1 MLVEISC
8 DKFIDA
14 GSARPPIAFS
24 KGLNVVL
31 GTETGTNSIGK
42 STFLLILDFVF
53 GGEDYLTKASDVHS
67 HVGRHVIKFVFE
79 FGGVRF
85 NFSRDTQ
92 EPNAVKVYDVEWSE
106 QDTWSLNN
114 YRQFLKEKYLIRQE
128 DVSFR
133 EAVSRYIRV
142 YQRENLDE
150 KHPLSLFRGEP
161 EKTAVYELLKLFGAY
176 EKLRDIVEA
185 VDRAA
190 EEYSLYTKSIKHDF
204 VSAMTT
210 KTEFKKSESRLEVL
224 RAEQAEFEDPEKL
237 KGKSAEELVKVA
249 NLKSKLQILR
259 AQKSRAENKRD
270 RIIVNR
276 NWEPG
281 QATGN
286 FDALKEFFPSVAIR
300 KVADIENFHRE
311 LARILK
317 TEFESEYSDVCN
329 KIQDL
334 DRDIQSVE
342 TELNELD
349 APAGVSPRMLKTYAE
364 KDREIK
370 DIEERRENY
379 TRKVEMKEGLDTLRK
394 QLEERERTV
403 RVEVQQA
410 VSSKMEEK
418 NDVIYDGKRKAPYL
432 ILEKAGYSFAT
443 PDDTGTGTA
452 YKSLLVYDL
461 SVLELTNL
469 PFLIHDSVLLK
480 QIADAPIEKILKL
493 YQAAGKQI
501 FISLDKANSYSKEAD
516 RILTE
521 CARIRLASGSHSL
534 FGRSWGEKASENLQ

>member
-14 GSARPPIAFS
+14 GSVRAPITFS
-24 KGLNVVL
+24 NGLNVVL

-42 STFLLILDFVF
+42 STFLLVLDFVF

-67 HVGRHVIKFVFE
+67 HVGRHVVKFVLE

-92 EPNAVKVYDVEWSE
+92 EPNVVKAYDANWTE
-106 QDTWSLNN
+106 QDAWSLAN
-114 YRQFLKEKYLIRQE
+114 YRQFLKEKYLIQQG

-150 KHPLSLFRGEP
+150 KHPLSLFRGES
-161 EKTAVYELLKLFGAY
+161 EKTSVYELLKLFCAY

-185 VDRAA
+185 VAHVA
-190 EEYSLYTKSIKHDF
+190 EEYSLYTKSIKHDY

-210 KTEFKKSESRLEVL
+210 KTEFKKSESQLEVL
-224 RAEQAEFEDPEKL
+224 RAEQAEFDDPEKL

-249 NLKSKLQILR
+249 NLKSRLQILR

-270 RIIVNR
+270 RIVVNR
-276 NWEPG
+276 NCEPG
-281 QATGN
+281 QVAVDI
-286 FDALKEFFPSVAIR
+286 DALKEFFPSVAIK

-311 LARILK
+311 LAKILK
-317 TEFESEYSDVCN
+317 TELESEYSAVCS
-329 KIQDL
+329 KIEDL
-334 DRDIQSVE
+334 DKDIQSVE
-342 TELNELD
+342 TELSELD
-349 APAGVSPRMLKTYAE
+349 APAGISPRMLKTYAE

-370 DIEERRENY
+370 LIEERRENY
-379 TRKVEMKEGLDTLRK
+379 TRKVGMKEGLDTLRK
-394 QLEERERTV
+394 QLEERERTI

-410 VSSKMEEK
+410 VSAKMEEM

-432 ILEKAGYSFAT
+432 ILEKTGYNFVT

-452 YKSLLVYDL
+452 YKSLLVFDL

-480 QIADAPIEKILKL
+480 QIADAPIEKILRL

-501 FISLDKANSYSKEAD
+501 FISFDKANSYSKEAD

-521 CARIRLASGSHSL
+521 CARIRLASGPHSL
-534 FGRSWGEKASENLQ
+534 FGKSWGEKVSDNLQ

>member
-8 DKFIDA
+8 EKFIDA
-14 GSARPPIAFS
+14 GVARAPITFS

-85 NFSRDTQ
+85 YFSRDTQ
-92 EPNAVKVYDVEWSE
+92 EPNAVKVYDEGWAE
-106 QDTWSLNN
+106 LATWSLTN
-114 YRQFLKEKYLIRQE
+114 YRQFLKEKYLIRQG

-150 KHPLSLFRGEP
+150 KHPLSLFRGES

-176 EKLRDIVEA
+176 EKLRDIAEA

-204 VSAMTT
+204 VPAMTT
-210 KTEFKKSESRLEVL
+210 KKEFKNSESRLEAL
-224 RAEQAEFEDPEKL
+224 RAEQAEFDDPEKL

-249 NLKSKLQILR
+249 NLKSRLQILR

-270 RIIVNR
+270 RIVVNR
-276 NWEPG
+276 NCEPG
-281 QATGN
+281 QVAAD
-286 FDALKEFFPSVAIR
+286 FDALKEFFPSVAI
-300 KVADIENFHRE
+300 KKIVDIENFHRE
-311 LARILK
+311 LTKILK
-317 TEFESEYSDVCN
+317 TELESEYSAVCN
-329 KIQDL
+329 KIADL

-342 TELNELD
+342 TELGELD
-349 APAGVSPRMLKTYAE
+349 APTGVSPRMLKTYAE

-370 DIEERRENY
+370 VIEERRENY
-379 TRKVEMKEGLDTLRK
+379 TRKVGMKEGLDTLRQ
-394 QLEERERTV
+394 QLEDRERAV

-410 VSSKMEEK
+410 VSAKMEEK

-432 ILEKAGYSFAT
+432 ILEKSGYSFVT

-469 PFLIHDSVLLK
+469 PFLIHDSVLLR
-480 QIADAPIEKILKL
+480 QIADAPVEKILRL
-493 YQAAGKQI
+493 YQTAGKQI
-501 FISLDKANSYSKEAD
+501 FISFDKANSYSNEAE
-516 RILTE
+516 RILNE
-521 CARIRLASGSHSL
+521 CARIRLAGGSHSL
-534 FGRSWGEKASENLQ
+534 FGRSWGEKDSDN

>member
-14 GSARPPIAFS
+14 GSVRAPITFT

-42 STFLLILDFVF
+42 STFLLVLDFVF

-85 NFSRDTQ
+85 NFSRDTH
-92 EPNAVKVYDVEWSE
+92 EPNVVKVYDAKWSE
-106 QDTWSLNN
+106 QEAWSLTN
-114 YRQFLKEKYLIRQE
+114 YRQFLKEKYLIQQD

-161 EKTAVYELLKLFGAY
+161 EKMAVYELLKLFGAY

-185 VDRAA
+185 VNRAA

-210 KTEFKKSESRLEVL
+210 KTEFKKSESQLEVL
-224 RAEQAEFEDPEKL
+224 RAEQAEFDDPEKL

-249 NLKSKLQILR
+249 NLKSRLQILR

-270 RIIVNR
+270 RIVVNR
-276 NWEPG
+276 NCEPG
-281 QATGN
+281 QAAVD
-286 FDALKEFFPSVAIR
+286 FDALKEFFPSVAIK

-311 LARILK
+311 LAKILK
-317 TEFESEYSDVCN
+317 TELESEYSAVCN
-329 KIQDL
+329 KIEVL

-342 TELNELD
+342 TELSELD
-349 APAGVSPRMLKTYAE
+349 APTGISPRMLKTYAE

-370 DIEERRENY
+370 VIEERRENY
-379 TRKVEMKEGLDTLRK
+379 TRKVGMKEGLATLRQ

-410 VSSKMEEK
+410 VSVKMEEK

-432 ILEKAGYSFAT
+432 ILEKSGYNFVT

-480 QIADAPIEKILKL
+480 QIADAPIEKILRL

-501 FISLDKANSYSKEAD
+501 FISLDKASSYSKEAD

-521 CARIRLASGSHSL
+521 CARIKLASGPHSL
-534 FGRSWGEKASENLQ
+534 FGKSWGEKGSDNLQ